1 MQVAELDGREE
12 MERDGEK
19 REMPKMERVVGWRRW
34 LRRGRANGGIL
45 KKPVQLC
52 AKSTDE

>member
-45 KKPVQLC
+45 KKPVQSVR
-52 AKSTDE
+52 KVHR